1 MKKTNLISLSISA
14 AALVA
19 GASLIACGDDTTGP
33 ASPIP
38 DASGDGTVVV
48 GDTGTS
54 DSTTP
59 DGSTPDGSTPDGSAG
74 DAGDGGDAD
83 AGPPPPPTLGAQID
97 RFGRPAINTALN
109 HTFDTS
115 AAKGPAKDAY
125 NADSDAGA
133 WGAEYTPQ
141 FALNLAIYD
150 SLDTGGFTDGG
161 GGCGNQFLAQDDAGA
176 ARYHAL
182 AGVLA
187 NDKMWI
193 YTGSTTCTQYLGVEL
208 VATGAIPPNPDGGAV
223 DQCGGRTLGEDVID
237 ETYSVVASGML
248 SGVSDGIG
256 AVASKTDGT
265 AFPYLS
271 DPQ

>member
-14 AALVA
+14 AAFVA

-33 ASPIP
+33 VPPIA

-48 GDTGTS
+48 ADTGTP

-59 DGSTPDGSTPDGSAG
+59 DGSAGDAGDGSAG

-133 WGAEYTPQ
+133 WAAEYTPQ
-141 FALNLAIYD
+141 FAANLAIYD

-161 GGCGNQFLAQDDAGA
+161 GGCGNQFLAQNDAGA
-176 ARYHAL
+176 ARYNAL

-248 SGVSDGIG
+248 SGVSDGIS
-256 AVASKTDGT
+256 AVPSKTDGA